1 MIYIR
6 LLISFF
12 YVGLFGIG
20 GGYATLPL
28 IQDQVVTLH
37 QWLSMKEFTDVIT
50 ISQMTPVPIAIN
62 SATFVGIR
70 VAGGLGA
77 VVATLGCILPSCII
91 VMLVSHFYFKYRN
104 LSLVQGILGGLRPAV
119 VALIASAGISI
130 LLLALFNLP
139 AVSLPLPKA
148 DIKAL
153 ALFVGSLAVLRIW
166 KIDPIYVMMG
176 TAVAGIIAY
185 RLL

>member
-1 MIYIR
+1 
-6 LLISFF
+6 
-12 YVGLFGIG
+12 
-20 GGYATLPL
+20 
-28 IQDQVVTLH
+28 
-37 QWLSMKEFTDVIT
+37 
-50 ISQMTPVPIAIN
+50 
-62 SATFVGIR
+62 
-70 VAGGLGA
+70 
-77 VVATLGCILPSCII
+77 
-91 VMLVSHFYFKYRN
+91 MLVSHFYFKYRN